1 MALVPHPSFKQVSLS
16 WWLMGPIGVLNLLK
30 AASNL
35 KFLIG
40 MLLASWVMP
49 LQAEALPMDQLAIT
63 EQQAIALFY
72 QRNLNLIAASLNID
86 NAHAQEIIAAAIPNP
101 VFSFTLHE
109 LAPKAFAPQSRNL
122 AVPAL
127 LPQIQQLIETAG
139 KRRLRIESSEL
150 ATEAVNFDVQ
160 DVARVLTN
168 AVRRS
173 FYNLLLAQKT
183 IKVANDNLEHYRE
196 ILRVN
201 EVRLKVGDVA
211 AVDFI
216 RIEVESL
223 KAQGDQDQAR
233 TTLNQARADLLLLL
247 GWPENSIEISAVEVW
262 PEAAP
267 EIVLTRQDQLV
278 GRALERRP
286 DMRAARVRIAQAK
299 KMLTLAQR
307 QLIPDV
313 TISAFYDQDQGNQFP
328 RSGGV
333 GISVPI
339 PLFYQQK
346 GEISQARV
354 GLTSAELALKQAEQG
369 VRAEVMKASA
379 SWQSADAIARRFE
392 TSVVKRIETLRQ
404 AQEIAYQKGA
414 VGVLD
419 LIDAERSYKAIML
432 DYYIALTNRSK
443 AWADLL
449 MAYGEEIRS
458 FARNH
463 PSGDG

>member
-1 MALVPHPSFKQVSLS
+1 
-16 WWLMGPIGVLNLLK
+16 VLNVLK
-30 AASNL
+30 ATSNL
-35 KFLIG
+35 RFLIG
-40 MLLASWVMP
+40 MLLASWAIS

-63 EQQAIALFY
+63 EEQAIALFY
-72 QRNLNLIAASLNID
+72 QRNLSLIAARLNID
-86 NAHAQEIIAAAIPNP
+86 SAEAEQIIAAAIPNP
-101 VFSFTLHE
+101 VFSLTTSE
-109 LAPKAFAPQSRNL
+109 LAPKAFAPQSRHL

-160 DVARVLTN
+160 DVVRVLTN

-183 IKVANDNLEHYRE
+183 IKVANENLEHYRE

-233 TTLNQARADLLLLL
+233 ATLNQARADLLLLL
-247 GWPENSIEISAVEVW
+247 GWPENTLEISAVETW

-267 EIVLTRQDQLV
+267 EITLAGQDQLV

-307 QLIPDV
+307 QIIPDV

-328 RSGGV
+328 RTGGV
-333 GISVPI
+333 GISLPI

-346 GEISQARV
+346 GEISKARV
-354 GLTSAELALKQAEQG
+354 GVTNSELALAQAEQDI
-369 VRAEVMKASA
+369 RAEVMKASA

-392 TSVVKRIETLRQ
+392 MSVVKRIETLRK

-432 DYYIALTNRSK
+432 DYYTALANRSK

-449 MAYGEEIRS
+449 MAYGEEIRN
-458 FARNH
+458 FPRNRL
-463 PSGDG
+463 SGDG